1 MTEKEIKELCKFM
14 LENSNKPLSDEQKE
28 LIKLAIDNSK
38 TIEDLFFTAIISNII
53 S

>member
-1 MTEKEIKELCKFM
+1 MTEKEIKELCKFV

>member
-38 TIEDLFFTAIISNII
+38 TIENLFFTAIISNII

>member
-1 MTEKEIKELCKFM
+1 MTEKEIKELCKFA
-14 LENSNKPLSDEQKE
+14 LENSHKQLSDEQKE

-38 TIEDLFFTAIISNII
+38 TVKELFFTAIISNII